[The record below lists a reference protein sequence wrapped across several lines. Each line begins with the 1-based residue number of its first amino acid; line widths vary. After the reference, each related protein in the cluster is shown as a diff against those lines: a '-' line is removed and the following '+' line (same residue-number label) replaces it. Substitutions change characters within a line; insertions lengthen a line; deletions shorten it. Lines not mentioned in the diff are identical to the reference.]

1 MEVGRGRLALGCLI
15 VLLALSSWVLCDR
28 FTHRAFDTSLASLIP
43 AELAPEL
50 PEDIEDALRARLSQD
65 EAGNVIVLLRVKG
78 ETADSAEKLRQ
89 LTETAQAAVRNVLL
103 ASPALSE
110 RSPERFGAGAVPK
123 IPHAA
128 GRLLSDA
135 DRSALRS
142 LIGLPEP
149 SRSERLTER
158 AVGCLT
164 SAVSLRILG
173 FANDPFCTYDHW
185 LTEELKR
192 LPWRAS
198 SSNGRTELE
207 LKTVPPGETV
217 RVLFFTADENLAA
230 AGKAHFA
237 QTLED
242 AQNAAQD
249 AVGRRASVQIEAAG
263 VPLFTDAIAARAQR
277 ELTFIG
283 TLSTISVFALA
294 WALFGSPVV
303 LLLMAGTILL
313 GFTLALGAAFAVFGT
328 LSLITFVFGA
338 TLIGVSID
346 YSSHWFALKTAG
358 ESAQARRRRMAGALL
373 SAALSTAAAYCT
385 LALTPLPGLRQMA
398 VLAACGVVGTLFTVL
413 TVLPRLERW
422 VPKDQTRLMRMLA
435 QALPR
440 LPRLDASALRR
451 PAVLFGLAI
460 FAAALLFGFSR
471 MHFDAG
477 IRDLQGAPPKLLES
491 QLAVSRALALPSPAQ
506 AFVLQGPTLSE
517 TLEHEEALLSAMEAI
532 PELKSLTPS
541 GLSMLLPSD
550 AKQDADRDL
559 VAAATAAAAP
569 RLLELLGASP
579 KGPDAQRIAL
589 NDLESSPWR
598 ELTHRFVLENQPG
611 RAVTVLMLAGV
622 EPKHLPFLTKAAEAV
637 PGAYFVDITRGMSEG
652 LSLYRDLILMVLAAG
667 IVLLWVLLT
676 LRFGRE
682 SWRAVLPSALG
693 ILAALAVFG
702 WTGTPVTIF
711 TALGL
716 VLVLGLGV
724 DYGIFLTGSPSDGR
738 TSAAVLFSGVT
749 TLLSF
754 GLLFFPLRLHSA
766 LSALPCWWG
775 KALFGQPRR
784 SCVRPLISAEVV
796 LLSPICRH
804 SLS

>member
-50 PEDIEDALRARLSQD
+50 PDDIEDALRARLSQD
-65 EAGNVIVLLRVKG
+65 EAGNVIVLLRVRG
-78 ETADSAEKLRQ
+78 ETAGAAEKLRE
-89 LTETAQAAVRNVLL
+89 LAETAQAAVRNVLL

-110 RSPERFGAGAVPK
+110 RSPEHFGAGAVPK

-135 DRSALRS
+135 DRSALRR

-192 LPWRAS
+192 LPWRAAS
-198 SSNGRTELE
+198 NNGRTALE

-237 QTLED
+237 KTLED

-249 AVGRRASVQIEAAG
+249 AVRQGASIRIEAAG

-294 WALFGSPVV
+294 WALFGSPFV

-422 VPKDQTRLMRMLA
+422 VPKDQTRLMRLIA
-435 QALPR
+435 QALPK

-460 FAAALLFGFSR
+460 FAAALLFGLSR
-471 MHFDAG
+471 MQFDAG
-477 IRDLQGAPPKLLES
+477 IRDLQGAPQKLLES
-491 QLAVSRALALPSPAQ
+491 QLAVSRALASRHRLK
-506 AFVLQGPTLSE
+506 
-517 TLEHEEALLSAMEAI
+517 LLSC
-532 PELKSLTPS
+532 
-541 GLSMLLPSD
+541 
-550 AKQDADRDL
+550 
-559 VAAATAAAAP
+559 
-569 RLLELLGASP
+569 
-579 KGPDAQRIAL
+579 
-589 NDLESSPWR
+589 
-598 ELTHRFVLENQPG
+598 
-611 RAVTVLMLAGV
+611 RA
-622 EPKHLPFLTKAAEAV
+622 
-637 PGAYFVDITRGMSEG
+637 
-652 LSLYRDLILMVLAAG
+652 
-667 IVLLWVLLT
+667 
-676 LRFGRE
+676 
-682 SWRAVLPSALG
+682 
-693 ILAALAVFG
+693 
-702 WTGTPVTIF
+702 
-711 TALGL
+711 
-716 VLVLGLGV
+716 
-724 DYGIFLTGSPSDGR
+724 
-738 TSAAVLFSGVT
+738 
-749 TLLSF
+749 
-754 GLLFFPLRLHSA
+754 
-766 LSALPCWWG
+766 
-775 KALFGQPRR
+775 
-784 SCVRPLISAEVV
+784 
-796 LLSPICRH
+796 RH
-804 SLS
+804 

>member
-50 PEDIEDALRARLSQD
+50 PDDIEDALRARLSQD

-78 ETADSAEKLRQ
+78 ETAAAAEKLREFA
-89 LTETAQAAVRNVLL
+89 ETAQAAVRNVLL

-110 RSPERFGAGAVPK
+110 RSAEHFGAGAVPK

-142 LIGLPEP
+142 LISLPEP

-158 AVGCLT
+158 AVSCLT

-198 SSNGRTELE
+198 SNNDRTELE
-207 LKTVPPGETV
+207 LKTVPSGETV

-249 AVGRRASVQIEAAG
+249 AVGHKASVQIEAAG

-303 LLLMAGTILL
+303 LLLMAATILL
-313 GFTLALGAAFAVFGT
+313 GFTLALGTAFAVFGT

-422 VPKDQTRLMRMLA
+422 VPKDQTRLMRLIA
-435 QALPR
+435 QALPK

-451 PAVLFGLAI
+451 PAVLFCLAL
-460 FAAALLFGFSR
+460 FAAALLFGLTR
-471 MHFDAG
+471 MQFDAG

-559 VAAATAAAAP
+559 VAEATAAAAP

-579 KGPDAQRIAL
+579 KAPDVQRMAL
-589 NDLESSPWR
+589 NDLESTPWR
-598 ELTHRFVLENQPG
+598 ELTHRFVLENEPG

-652 LSLYRDLILMVLAAG
+652 LSLYRDLILIVLAAG
-667 IVLLWVLLT
+667 IVLLWALLT

-724 DYGIFLTGSPSDGR
+724 DYGIFLTGSPNDGR

-754 GLLFFPLRLHSA
+754 GLLVFSATPALRAFGITVLAGQSIVWAVTPLL
-766 LSALPCWWG
+766 
-775 KALFGQPRR
+775 
-784 SCVRPLISAEVV
+784 RPAADK
-796 LLSPICRH
+796 R
-804 SLS
+804 

>member
-50 PEDIEDALRARLSQD
+50 PDDIEDALRARLSQD
-65 EAGNVIVLLRVKG
+65 EAGNVIVLLRVRG
-78 ETADSAEKLRQ
+78 ETADSAEIFRQ
-89 LTETAQAAVRNVLL
+89 LAETAQAAVRNVLL

-242 AQNAAQD
+242 AQD

-460 FAAALLFGFSR
+460 FAAALLFGLSR

-506 AFVLQGPTLSE
+506 AFVLQGLTLSE

-559 VAAATAAAAP
+559 VAAATAAAVP

-589 NDLESSPWR
+589 NDLESTPWR

-611 RAVTVLMLAGV
+611 RTVTVLMLAGV

-667 IVLLWVLLT
+667 IVLLWALLT

-754 GLLFFPLRLHSA
+754 GLLVFSATPALRAFGITVLVGQSIVWAATPLL
-766 LSALPCWWG
+766 
-775 KALFGQPRR
+775 
-784 SCVRPLISAEVV
+784 RPAADK
-796 LLSPICRH
+796 R
-804 SLS
+804 

>member
-1 MEVGRGRLALGCLI
+1 M
-15 VLLALSSWVLCDR
+15 
-28 FTHRAFDTSLASLIP
+28 
-43 AELAPEL
+43 
-50 PEDIEDALRARLSQD
+50 
-65 EAGNVIVLLRVKG
+65 
-78 ETADSAEKLRQ
+78 
-89 LTETAQAAVRNVLL
+89 AA
-103 ASPALSE
+103 
-110 RSPERFGAGAVPK
+110 
-123 IPHAA
+123 
-128 GRLLSDA
+128 
-135 DRSALRS
+135 
-142 LIGLPEP
+142 
-149 SRSERLTER
+149 
-158 AVGCLT
+158 
-164 SAVSLRILG
+164 
-173 FANDPFCTYDHW
+173 
-185 LTEELKR
+185 
-192 LPWRAS
+192 
-198 SSNGRTELE
+198 
-207 LKTVPPGETV
+207 
-217 RVLFFTADENLAA
+217 
-230 AGKAHFA
+230 
-237 QTLED
+237 
-242 AQNAAQD
+242 
-249 AVGRRASVQIEAAG
+249 
-263 VPLFTDAIAARAQR
+263 
-277 ELTFIG
+277 
-283 TLSTISVFALA
+283 
-294 WALFGSPVV
+294 
-303 LLLMAGTILL
+303 TILL
-313 GFTLALGAAFAVFGT
+313 GFTLALGASFAVFGT

-422 VPKDQTRLMRMLA
+422 VPKDQTRLMRMLS

-440 LPRLDASALRR
+440 LPRLGASALRR
-451 PAVLFGLAI
+451 PAVLFGLAL
-460 FAAALLFGFSR
+460 FAAALLFGLTR

-477 IRDLQGAPPKLLES
+477 IRDLQGAPQKLLES

-579 KGPDAQRIAL
+579 KAPDAQRMAL
-589 NDLESSPWR
+589 NDLESTPWR
-598 ELTHRFVLENQPG
+598 ELTHRFVLENEPG

-667 IVLLWVLLT
+667 IMLLWALLT

-754 GLLFFPLRLHSA
+754 GLLVFSATPALRAFGITVLVGQSIVWAATPLL
-766 LSALPCWWG
+766 
-775 KALFGQPRR
+775 
-784 SCVRPLISAEVV
+784 RPAADK
-796 LLSPICRH
+796 R
-804 SLS
+804 

>member
-517 TLEHEEALLSAMEAI
+517 TLEALLSAMEAI

-667 IVLLWVLLT
+667 IVLLWALLT

-754 GLLFFPLRLHSA
+754 GLLFFSATPALRAFGITVLVGQSIVWAATPLL
-766 LSALPCWWG
+766 
-775 KALFGQPRR
+775 
-784 SCVRPLISAEVV
+784 RPAADK
-796 LLSPICRH
+796 R
-804 SLS
+804 

>member
-78 ETADSAEKLRQ
+78 DTAAAAEKLRQ
-89 LTETAQAAVRNVLL
+89 LAETAQAAVRNVLL

-440 LPRLDASALRR
+440 LDASALRR

-460 FAAALLFGFSR
+460 FAAALLFGLSR

-477 IRDLQGAPPKLLES
+477 IRDLQGAPPKLLKS
-491 QLAVSRALALPSPAQ
+491 QLAVSRALTLPSPAQ

-559 VAAATAAAAP
+559 VAAATATAAP

-589 NDLESSPWR
+589 NDLESTPWR

-667 IVLLWVLLT
+667 IVLLWALLT

-754 GLLFFPLRLHSA
+754 GLLVFSATPALRAFGITVLVGQSIVWAATPLL
-766 LSALPCWWG
+766 
-775 KALFGQPRR
+775 
-784 SCVRPLISAEVV
+784 RPAADK
-796 LLSPICRH
+796 R
-804 SLS
+804 

>member
-50 PEDIEDALRARLSQD
+50 PDDIEDALRARLSQD

-78 ETADSAEKLRQ
+78 ETAAAAEKLRE
-89 LTETAQAAVRNVLL
+89 LAETAQAAVRNVLL

-110 RSPERFGAGAVPK
+110 RSPEHFGAGAVPK

-164 SAVSLRILG
+164 SAVSLRILS

-192 LPWRAS
+192 LPWRVS
-198 SSNGRTELE
+198 SNNGRTDIE
-207 LKTVPPGETV
+207 LKTVPTGETA

-249 AVGRRASVQIEAAG
+249 AVGHGASVQIEAAG

-313 GFTLALGAAFAVFGT
+313 GFTLALGASFAVFGT

-385 LALTPLPGLRQMA
+385 LALTPPPGLRQMA

-422 VPKDQTRLMRMLA
+422 VPKDQTRLMRMLS

-440 LPRLDASALRR
+440 LPRLGASALRR
-451 PAVLFGLAI
+451 PAVLFGLAL
-460 FAAALLFGFSR
+460 FAAALLFGLTR

-477 IRDLQGAPPKLLES
+477 IRDLQGAPQKLLES

-569 RLLELLGASP
+569 PPPWQPLAASP
-579 KGPDAQRIAL
+579 KAPDAQRMAL
-589 NDLESSPWR
+589 NDLESTPWR
-598 ELTHRFVLENQPG
+598 ELTHRFVLENEPG

-667 IVLLWVLLT
+667 IMLLWALLT

-754 GLLFFPLRLHSA
+754 GLLVFSATPALRAFGITVLVGQSIVWAATPLL
-766 LSALPCWWG
+766 
-775 KALFGQPRR
+775 
-784 SCVRPLISAEVV
+784 RPAADK
-796 LLSPICRH
+796 R
-804 SLS
+804 

>member
-50 PEDIEDALRARLSQD
+50 PDDIEDALRARLSQD
-65 EAGNVIVLLRVKG
+65 EAGNVIVLLRVRG
-78 ETADSAEKLRQ
+78 ETADSAEIFRQ
-89 LTETAQAAVRNVLL
+89 LAETAQAAVRNVLL

-164 SAVSLRILG
+164 SAILG

-460 FAAALLFGFSR
+460 FAAALLFGLSR

-506 AFVLQGPTLSE
+506 AFVLQGLTLSE

-559 VAAATAAAAP
+559 VAAATAAAVP

-589 NDLESSPWR
+589 NDLESTPWR

-611 RAVTVLMLAGV
+611 RTVTVLMLAGV

-667 IVLLWVLLT
+667 IVLLWALLT

-754 GLLFFPLRLHSA
+754 GLLVFSATPALRAFGITVLVGQSIVWAATPLL
-766 LSALPCWWG
+766 
-775 KALFGQPRR
+775 
-784 SCVRPLISAEVV
+784 RPAADK
-796 LLSPICRH
+796 R
-804 SLS
+804 

>member
-50 PEDIEDALRARLSQD
+50 PDDIEDALRARLSQD
-65 EAGNVIVLLRVKG
+65 EAGNVIVLLRVRG
-78 ETADSAEKLRQ
+78 ETADSAEIFRQ
-89 LTETAQAAVRNVLL
+89 LAETAQAAVRNVLL

-358 ESAQARRRRMAGALL
+358 ESAQARRRMAGALL

-460 FAAALLFGFSR
+460 FAAALLFGLSR

-506 AFVLQGPTLSE
+506 AFVLQGLTLSE

-559 VAAATAAAAP
+559 VAAATAAAVP

-589 NDLESSPWR
+589 NDLESTPWR

-611 RAVTVLMLAGV
+611 RTVTVLMLAGV

-667 IVLLWVLLT
+667 IVLLWALLT

-754 GLLFFPLRLHSA
+754 GLLVFSATPALRAFGITVLVGQSIVWAATPLL
-766 LSALPCWWG
+766 
-775 KALFGQPRR
+775 
-784 SCVRPLISAEVV
+784 RPAADK
-796 LLSPICRH
+796 R
-804 SLS
+804 

>member
-50 PEDIEDALRARLSQD
+50 PDDIEDALRARLSQD

-78 ETADSAEKLRQ
+78 ETAAAAEKLSE
-89 LTETAQAAVRNVLL
+89 LAETAQAAVRNVLL

-110 RSPERFGAGAVPK
+110 RSPEHFGAGAVPK

-192 LPWRAS
+192 LPWRVS
-198 SSNGRTELE
+198 SNNGRTDIE
-207 LKTVPPGETV
+207 LKTVPTGETV

-249 AVGRRASVQIEAAG
+249 AAGHGASVQIEAAG

-303 LLLMAGTILL
+303 LLLMAATILL
-313 GFTLALGAAFAVFGT
+313 GFTLALGASFAVFGT

-422 VPKDQTRLMRMLA
+422 VPKDQTRLMRMLS

-440 LPRLDASALRR
+440 LPRLGASALRR
-451 PAVLFGLAI
+451 PAVLFGLAL
-460 FAAALLFGFSR
+460 FAAALLFGLTR

-477 IRDLQGAPPKLLES
+477 IRDLQGAPQKLLES

-579 KGPDAQRIAL
+579 KAPDAQRMAL
-589 NDLESSPWR
+589 NDLESTPWR
-598 ELTHRFVLENQPG
+598 ELTHRFVLENEPG

-667 IVLLWVLLT
+667 IMLLWALLT

-738 TSAAVLFSGVT
+738 TSAAVLFRALRRSF
-749 TLLSF
+749 LLDCW
-754 GLLFFPLRLHSA
+754 FFPLRLHSV

-784 SCVRPLISAEVV
+784 SYVQPLISAEVV
-796 LLSPICRH
+796 RLSRICRH

>member
-1 MEVGRGRLALGCLI
+1 
-15 VLLALSSWVLCDR
+15 
-28 FTHRAFDTSLASLIP
+28 
-43 AELAPEL
+43 
-50 PEDIEDALRARLSQD
+50 
-65 EAGNVIVLLRVKG
+65 
-78 ETADSAEKLRQ
+78 
-89 LTETAQAAVRNVLL
+89 
-103 ASPALSE
+103 
-110 RSPERFGAGAVPK
+110 
-123 IPHAA
+123 
-128 GRLLSDA
+128 
-135 DRSALRS
+135 
-142 LIGLPEP
+142 
-149 SRSERLTER
+149 
-158 AVGCLT
+158 
-164 SAVSLRILG
+164 
-173 FANDPFCTYDHW
+173 
-185 LTEELKR
+185 
-192 LPWRAS
+192 
-198 SSNGRTELE
+198 
-207 LKTVPPGETV
+207 
-217 RVLFFTADENLAA
+217 
-230 AGKAHFA
+230 
-237 QTLED
+237 
-242 AQNAAQD
+242 
-249 AVGRRASVQIEAAG
+249 
-263 VPLFTDAIAARAQR
+263 
-277 ELTFIG
+277 
-283 TLSTISVFALA
+283 
-294 WALFGSPVV
+294 
-303 LLLMAGTILL
+303 
-313 GFTLALGAAFAVFGT
+313 
-328 LSLITFVFGA
+328 
-338 TLIGVSID
+338 
-346 YSSHWFALKTAG
+346 
-358 ESAQARRRRMAGALL
+358 MAGALL

-413 TVLPRLERW
+413 TVLPRLEHW
-422 VPKDQTRLMRMLA
+422 VPKGQTRLMRILA

-451 PAVLFGLAI
+451 PAVLFGLAA
-460 FAAALLFGFSR
+460 FAAALLFGLSR

-569 RLLELLGASP
+569 RLHELLGASP
-579 KGPDAQRIAL
+579 KGPDAPRIAL
-589 NDLESSPWR
+589 NDLESTPWR
-598 ELTHRFVLENQPG
+598 ELTHRFVLTNQPG

-667 IVLLWVLLT
+667 IVLLWALLT

-754 GLLFFPLRLHSA
+754 GLLVFSATPALRAFGITVLVGQSIVWAATPLL
-766 LSALPCWWG
+766 
-775 KALFGQPRR
+775 
-784 SCVRPLISAEVV
+784 RPAADK
-796 LLSPICRH
+796 H
-804 SLS
+804 

>member
-50 PEDIEDALRARLSQD
+50 PDDIEDALRARLSQD
-65 EAGNVIVLLRVKG
+65 EAGNVIVLLRVRG
-78 ETADSAEKLRQ
+78 ETADSAEIFRQ
-89 LTETAQAAVRNVLL
+89 LAETAQAAVRNVLL

-460 FAAALLFGFSR
+460 FAAALLFGLSR

-506 AFVLQGPTLSE
+506 AFVLQGLTLSE

-559 VAAATAAAAP
+559 VAAVP

-589 NDLESSPWR
+589 NDLESTPWR

-611 RAVTVLMLAGV
+611 RTVTVLMLAGV

-667 IVLLWVLLT
+667 IVLLWALLT

-754 GLLFFPLRLHSA
+754 GLLVFSATPALRAFGITVLVGQSIVWAATPLL
-766 LSALPCWWG
+766 
-775 KALFGQPRR
+775 
-784 SCVRPLISAEVV
+784 RPAADK
-796 LLSPICRH
+796 R
-804 SLS
+804 

>member
-50 PEDIEDALRARLSQD
+50 PDDIEDALRARLSQD
-65 EAGNVIVLLRVKG
+65 EAGNVIVLLRVRG
-78 ETADSAEKLRQ
+78 ETADSAEIFRQ
-89 LTETAQAAVRNVLL
+89 LAETAQAAVRNVLL

-398 VLAACGVVGTLFTVL
+398 VLAACGVVGT
-413 TVLPRLERW
+413 VLPRLERW

-460 FAAALLFGFSR
+460 FAAALLFGLSR

-506 AFVLQGPTLSE
+506 AFVLQGLTLSE

-559 VAAATAAAAP
+559 VAAATAAAVP

-589 NDLESSPWR
+589 NDLESTPWR

-611 RAVTVLMLAGV
+611 RTVTVLMLAGV

-667 IVLLWVLLT
+667 IVLLWALLT

-754 GLLFFPLRLHSA
+754 GLLVFSATPALRAFGITVLVGQSIVWAATPLL
-766 LSALPCWWG
+766 
-775 KALFGQPRR
+775 
-784 SCVRPLISAEVV
+784 RPAADK
-796 LLSPICRH
+796 R
-804 SLS
+804 

>member
-198 SSNGRTELE
+198 SSNGRKELE
-207 LKTVPPGETV
+207 LKTVPPGESV

-358 ESAQARRRRMAGALL
+358 ESAQARRRMAGALL

-667 IVLLWVLLT
+667 IVLLWALLT

-754 GLLFFPLRLHSA
+754 GLLFFSATPALRAFGITVLVGQSIVWAATPLL
-766 LSALPCWWG
+766 
-775 KALFGQPRR
+775 
-784 SCVRPLISAEVV
+784 RPAADK
-796 LLSPICRH
+796 R
-804 SLS
+804 

>member
-1 MEVGRGRLALGCLI
+1 M
-15 VLLALSSWVLCDR
+15 
-28 FTHRAFDTSLASLIP
+28 
-43 AELAPEL
+43 
-50 PEDIEDALRARLSQD
+50 
-65 EAGNVIVLLRVKG
+65 
-78 ETADSAEKLRQ
+78 
-89 LTETAQAAVRNVLL
+89 
-103 ASPALSE
+103 
-110 RSPERFGAGAVPK
+110 
-123 IPHAA
+123 
-128 GRLLSDA
+128 
-135 DRSALRS
+135 
-142 LIGLPEP
+142 
-149 SRSERLTER
+149 
-158 AVGCLT
+158 
-164 SAVSLRILG
+164 
-173 FANDPFCTYDHW
+173 
-185 LTEELKR
+185 
-192 LPWRAS
+192 
-198 SSNGRTELE
+198 
-207 LKTVPPGETV
+207 
-217 RVLFFTADENLAA
+217 LFFTADENLAA

-237 QTLED
+237 KTLED

-249 AVGRRASVQIEAAG
+249 AVRQGASIRIEAAG

-294 WALFGSPVV
+294 WALFGSPFV

-422 VPKDQTRLMRMLA
+422 VPKDQTRLMRLIA
-435 QALPR
+435 QALPK

-460 FAAALLFGFSR
+460 FAAALLFGLSR
-471 MHFDAG
+471 MQFDAG
-477 IRDLQGAPPKLLES
+477 IRDLQGAPQKLLES

-517 TLEHEEALLSAMEAI
+517 TLEHEEALLSAIKAI

-550 AKQDADRDL
+550 AKQDADREL

-579 KGPDAQRIAL
+579 KAPDAQRIAL
-589 NDLESSPWR
+589 NDLESTPWR
-598 ELTHRFVLENQPG
+598 ELTHRFVLTNQPG

-637 PGAYFVDITRGMSEG
+637 PGAYFVDITHGMSEG

-667 IVLLWVLLT
+667 IVLLWALLT

-724 DYGIFLTGSPSDGR
+724 DYGIFLTGSPNDGR

-754 GLLFFPLRLHSA
+754 GLLVFSATPALRAFGITVLAGQSIVWAATPLL
-766 LSALPCWWG
+766 
-775 KALFGQPRR
+775 
-784 SCVRPLISAEVV
+784 RPAADK
-796 LLSPICRH
+796 R
-804 SLS
+804 

>member
-1 MEVGRGRLALGCLI
+1 
-15 VLLALSSWVLCDR
+15 
-28 FTHRAFDTSLASLIP
+28 
-43 AELAPEL
+43 
-50 PEDIEDALRARLSQD
+50 
-65 EAGNVIVLLRVKG
+65 
-78 ETADSAEKLRQ
+78 
-89 LTETAQAAVRNVLL
+89 
-103 ASPALSE
+103 
-110 RSPERFGAGAVPK
+110 
-123 IPHAA
+123 
-128 GRLLSDA
+128 
-135 DRSALRS
+135 
-142 LIGLPEP
+142 
-149 SRSERLTER
+149 
-158 AVGCLT
+158 
-164 SAVSLRILG
+164 
-173 FANDPFCTYDHW
+173 
-185 LTEELKR
+185 
-192 LPWRAS
+192 
-198 SSNGRTELE
+198 
-207 LKTVPPGETV
+207 
-217 RVLFFTADENLAA
+217 
-230 AGKAHFA
+230 
-237 QTLED
+237 
-242 AQNAAQD
+242 
-249 AVGRRASVQIEAAG
+249 
-263 VPLFTDAIAARAQR
+263 
-277 ELTFIG
+277 
-283 TLSTISVFALA
+283 
-294 WALFGSPVV
+294 
-303 LLLMAGTILL
+303 
-313 GFTLALGAAFAVFGT
+313 
-328 LSLITFVFGA
+328 
-338 TLIGVSID
+338 
-346 YSSHWFALKTAG
+346 
-358 ESAQARRRRMAGALL
+358 MAGALL

-435 QALPR
+435 QALPL

-460 FAAALLFGFSR
+460 FAAALLFGLSR

-589 NDLESSPWR
+589 NDLGSTPWR
-598 ELTHRFVLENQPG
+598 ELTHRFVLTNQPG

-622 EPKHLPFLTKAAEAV
+622 EPKHLPFLAKAAEAV

-667 IVLLWVLLT
+667 IVLLWALLT

-754 GLLFFPLRLHSA
+754 GLLVFSATPALRAFGITVLVGQSIVWAATPLL
-766 LSALPCWWG
+766 
-775 KALFGQPRR
+775 
-784 SCVRPLISAEVV
+784 RPAADK
-796 LLSPICRH
+796 R
-804 SLS
+804 

>member
-1 MEVGRGRLALGCLI
+1 MGHG
-15 VLLALSSWVLCDR
+15 
-28 FTHRAFDTSLASLIP
+28 
-43 AELAPEL
+43 
-50 PEDIEDALRARLSQD
+50 
-65 EAGNVIVLLRVKG
+65 
-78 ETADSAEKLRQ
+78 
-89 LTETAQAAVRNVLL
+89 
-103 ASPALSE
+103 
-110 RSPERFGAGAVPK
+110 
-123 IPHAA
+123 
-128 GRLLSDA
+128 
-135 DRSALRS
+135 
-142 LIGLPEP
+142 
-149 SRSERLTER
+149 
-158 AVGCLT
+158 
-164 SAVSLRILG
+164 
-173 FANDPFCTYDHW
+173 
-185 LTEELKR
+185 
-192 LPWRAS
+192 
-198 SSNGRTELE
+198 
-207 LKTVPPGETV
+207 
-217 RVLFFTADENLAA
+217 
-230 AGKAHFA
+230 
-237 QTLED
+237 
-242 AQNAAQD
+242 
-249 AVGRRASVQIEAAG
+249 ASVQIEAAG

-313 GFTLALGAAFAVFGT
+313 GFTLALGASFAVFGT

-422 VPKDQTRLMRMLA
+422 VPKDQTRLMRMLS

-440 LPRLDASALRR
+440 LPRLGASALRR
-451 PAVLFGLAI
+451 PAVLFGLAL
-460 FAAALLFGFSR
+460 FAAALLFGLTR

-477 IRDLQGAPPKLLES
+477 IRDLQGAPQKLLES

-579 KGPDAQRIAL
+579 KAPDAQRMAL
-589 NDLESSPWR
+589 NDLESTPWR
-598 ELTHRFVLENQPG
+598 ELTHRFVLENEPG

-667 IVLLWVLLT
+667 IMLLWALLT

-754 GLLFFPLRLHSA
+754 GLLVFSATPALRAFGITVLVGQSIVWAATPLL
-766 LSALPCWWG
+766 
-775 KALFGQPRR
+775 
-784 SCVRPLISAEVV
+784 RPAADK
-796 LLSPICRH
+796 R
-804 SLS
+804 

>member
-50 PEDIEDALRARLSQD
+50 PDDIEDALRARLSQD
-65 EAGNVIVLLRVKG
+65 EAGNVIVLLRVRG
-78 ETADSAEKLRQ
+78 ETADSAEIFRQ
-89 LTETAQAAVRNVLL
+89 LAETAQAAVRNVLL

-460 FAAALLFGFSR
+460 FAAALLFGLSR

-506 AFVLQGPTLSE
+506 AFVLQGLTLSE

-559 VAAATAAAAP
+559 VAAATAAVP

-589 NDLESSPWR
+589 NDLESTPWR

-611 RAVTVLMLAGV
+611 RTVTVLMLAGV

-667 IVLLWVLLT
+667 IVLLWALLT

-754 GLLFFPLRLHSA
+754 GLLVFSATPALRAFGITVLVGQSIVWAATPLL
-766 LSALPCWWG
+766 
-775 KALFGQPRR
+775 
-784 SCVRPLISAEVV
+784 RPAADK
-796 LLSPICRH
+796 R
-804 SLS
+804 

>member
-1 MEVGRGRLALGCLI
+1 M
-15 VLLALSSWVLCDR
+15 
-28 FTHRAFDTSLASLIP
+28 
-43 AELAPEL
+43 
-50 PEDIEDALRARLSQD
+50 
-65 EAGNVIVLLRVKG
+65 
-78 ETADSAEKLRQ
+78 
-89 LTETAQAAVRNVLL
+89 
-103 ASPALSE
+103 
-110 RSPERFGAGAVPK
+110 
-123 IPHAA
+123 
-128 GRLLSDA
+128 
-135 DRSALRS
+135 
-142 LIGLPEP
+142 
-149 SRSERLTER
+149 
-158 AVGCLT
+158 
-164 SAVSLRILG
+164 SLRILG

-192 LPWRAS
+192 LPWRAA

-207 LKTVPPGETV
+207 LKAVPPGETA

-237 QTLED
+237 QTLEN

-249 AVGRRASVQIEAAG
+249 AVGHGASVQIEAAG

-313 GFTLALGAAFAVFGT
+313 GFTLALGASFAVFGT

-413 TVLPRLERW
+413 TVLPRLEHW
-422 VPKDQTRLMRMLA
+422 VPKGQTRLMRILA

-451 PAVLFGLAI
+451 PAVLFGLAA
-460 FAAALLFGFSR
+460 FAAAHLFGLSR

-569 RLLELLGASP
+569 RLHELLGASP

-589 NDLESSPWR
+589 NDLESTPWR
-598 ELTHRFVLENQPG
+598 ELTHRFVLTNQPG

-667 IVLLWVLLT
+667 IVLLWALLT

-738 TSAAVLFSGVT
+738 TSAAVL
-749 TLLSF
+749 LLDCW
-754 GLLFFPLRLHSA
+754 FFPLRLHSA
-766 LSALPCWWG
+766 LSALPCWWV

-784 SCVRPLISAEVV
+784 SCVRPPISTEVV

>member
-50 PEDIEDALRARLSQD
+50 PDDIEDALRARLSQD
-65 EAGNVIVLLRVKG
+65 EAGNVLVLLRVKG
-78 ETADSAEKLRQ
+78 ETADSAEKLRE
-89 LTETAQAAVRNVLL
+89 LAETAQAAVRNVLL

-135 DRSALRS
+135 DRSALSS

-313 GFTLALGAAFAVFGT
+313 GFTLALGASFAVFGT

-460 FAAALLFGFSR
+460 FAAALLFGLSR

-517 TLEHEEALLSAMEAI
+517 TLAHEEALLSAMEAI

-589 NDLESSPWR
+589 NDLESTPWR
-598 ELTHRFVLENQPG
+598 ELTHRFVLTNQPG
-611 RAVTVLMLAGV
+611 CAVTVLMLAGV

-652 LSLYRDLILMVLAAG
+652 LSLYRDLILIVLAAG
-667 IVLLWVLLT
+667 IVLLWALLT

-724 DYGIFLTGSPSDGR
+724 DYGIFLTGNPSDGR

-754 GLLFFPLRLHSA
+754 GLLVFPLRLHSA
-766 LSALPCWWG
+766 LSALPCWWV

-784 SCVRPLISAEVV
+784 SCVRPPISAEVE

>member
-1 MEVGRGRLALGCLI
+1 
-15 VLLALSSWVLCDR
+15 
-28 FTHRAFDTSLASLIP
+28 
-43 AELAPEL
+43 
-50 PEDIEDALRARLSQD
+50 
-65 EAGNVIVLLRVKG
+65 
-78 ETADSAEKLRQ
+78 
-89 LTETAQAAVRNVLL
+89 
-103 ASPALSE
+103 
-110 RSPERFGAGAVPK
+110 
-123 IPHAA
+123 
-128 GRLLSDA
+128 
-135 DRSALRS
+135 
-142 LIGLPEP
+142 
-149 SRSERLTER
+149 
-158 AVGCLT
+158 
-164 SAVSLRILG
+164 
-173 FANDPFCTYDHW
+173 
-185 LTEELKR
+185 
-192 LPWRAS
+192 
-198 SSNGRTELE
+198 
-207 LKTVPPGETV
+207 
-217 RVLFFTADENLAA
+217 
-230 AGKAHFA
+230 
-237 QTLED
+237 
-242 AQNAAQD
+242 
-249 AVGRRASVQIEAAG
+249 
-263 VPLFTDAIAARAQR
+263 
-277 ELTFIG
+277 
-283 TLSTISVFALA
+283 
-294 WALFGSPVV
+294 
-303 LLLMAGTILL
+303 
-313 GFTLALGAAFAVFGT
+313 
-328 LSLITFVFGA
+328 
-338 TLIGVSID
+338 
-346 YSSHWFALKTAG
+346 
-358 ESAQARRRRMAGALL
+358 
-373 SAALSTAAAYCT
+373 
-385 LALTPLPGLRQMA
+385 MA

-460 FAAALLFGFSR
+460 FAAALLFGLSR

-506 AFVLQGPTLSE
+506 AFVLQGLTLSE

-579 KGPDAQRIAL
+579 KGPDTQRIAL
-589 NDLESSPWR
+589 NDLESTPWR
-598 ELTHRFVLENQPG
+598 ELTHRFVLTNQPG

-622 EPKHLPFLTKAAEAV
+622 EPKHLPFLAKAAEAV

-667 IVLLWVLLT
+667 IVLLWALLT

-754 GLLFFPLRLHSA
+754 GLLVFSATPALRAFGITVLVGQSIVWAVTPLLRPA
-766 LSALPCWWG
+766 AG
-775 KALFGQPRR
+775 KR
-784 SCVRPLISAEVV
+784 
-796 LLSPICRH
+796 
-804 SLS
+804 

>member
-1 MEVGRGRLALGCLI
+1 M
-15 VLLALSSWVLCDR
+15 
-28 FTHRAFDTSLASLIP
+28 
-43 AELAPEL
+43 
-50 PEDIEDALRARLSQD
+50 
-65 EAGNVIVLLRVKG
+65 
-78 ETADSAEKLRQ
+78 
-89 LTETAQAAVRNVLL
+89 
-103 ASPALSE
+103 
-110 RSPERFGAGAVPK
+110 
-123 IPHAA
+123 
-128 GRLLSDA
+128 
-135 DRSALRS
+135 
-142 LIGLPEP
+142 
-149 SRSERLTER
+149 
-158 AVGCLT
+158 
-164 SAVSLRILG
+164 
-173 FANDPFCTYDHW
+173 
-185 LTEELKR
+185 
-192 LPWRAS
+192 
-198 SSNGRTELE
+198 
-207 LKTVPPGETV
+207 
-217 RVLFFTADENLAA
+217 
-230 AGKAHFA
+230 
-237 QTLED
+237 
-242 AQNAAQD
+242 
-249 AVGRRASVQIEAAG
+249 GRRASVQIEAAG

-460 FAAALLFGFSR
+460 FAAALLFGLSR

-506 AFVLQGPTLSE
+506 AFVLQDLTLSE

-559 VAAATAAAAP
+559 VAAATAAAVP

-589 NDLESSPWR
+589 NDLESTPWR

-611 RAVTVLMLAGV
+611 RTVTVLMLAGV

-667 IVLLWVLLT
+667 IVLLWALLT

-754 GLLFFPLRLHSA
+754 GLLVFSATPALRAFGITVLVGQSIVWAATPLL
-766 LSALPCWWG
+766 
-775 KALFGQPRR
+775 
-784 SCVRPLISAEVV
+784 RPAADK
-796 LLSPICRH
+796 R
-804 SLS
+804 

>member
-1 MEVGRGRLALGCLI
+1 
-15 VLLALSSWVLCDR
+15 
-28 FTHRAFDTSLASLIP
+28 
-43 AELAPEL
+43 
-50 PEDIEDALRARLSQD
+50 
-65 EAGNVIVLLRVKG
+65 
-78 ETADSAEKLRQ
+78 
-89 LTETAQAAVRNVLL
+89 
-103 ASPALSE
+103 
-110 RSPERFGAGAVPK
+110 
-123 IPHAA
+123 
-128 GRLLSDA
+128 
-135 DRSALRS
+135 
-142 LIGLPEP
+142 
-149 SRSERLTER
+149 
-158 AVGCLT
+158 
-164 SAVSLRILG
+164 
-173 FANDPFCTYDHW
+173 
-185 LTEELKR
+185 
-192 LPWRAS
+192 
-198 SSNGRTELE
+198 
-207 LKTVPPGETV
+207 
-217 RVLFFTADENLAA
+217 
-230 AGKAHFA
+230 
-237 QTLED
+237 
-242 AQNAAQD
+242 
-249 AVGRRASVQIEAAG
+249 
-263 VPLFTDAIAARAQR
+263 
-277 ELTFIG
+277 
-283 TLSTISVFALA
+283 
-294 WALFGSPVV
+294 
-303 LLLMAGTILL
+303 MAGTILL

-440 LPRLDASALRR
+440 LPRLDSSALRR

-460 FAAALLFGFSR
+460 FAAALLFGLSR

-506 AFVLQGPTLSE
+506 AFVLQGLTLSE

-559 VAAATAAAAP
+559 VAAATAAAVP

-589 NDLESSPWR
+589 NDLESTPWR

-611 RAVTVLMLAGV
+611 RTVTVLMLAGV

-667 IVLLWVLLT
+667 IVLLWALLT

-754 GLLFFPLRLHSA
+754 GLLVFSATPALRAFGITVLVGQSIVWAATPLL
-766 LSALPCWWG
+766 
-775 KALFGQPRR
+775 
-784 SCVRPLISAEVV
+784 RPAADK
-796 LLSPICRH
+796 R
-804 SLS
+804 

>member
-50 PEDIEDALRARLSQD
+50 PDDIEDALRARLSQD
-65 EAGNVIVLLRVKG
+65 EAGNVIVLLRVRG
-78 ETADSAEKLRQ
+78 ETADSAEIFRQ
-89 LTETAQAAVRNVLL
+89 LAETAQAAVRNVLL

-460 FAAALLFGFSR
+460 FAAALLFGLSR

-506 AFVLQGPTLSE
+506 AFVLQGLTLSE

-559 VAAATAAAAP
+559 VAAATAVP

-589 NDLESSPWR
+589 NDLESTPWR

-611 RAVTVLMLAGV
+611 RTVTVLMLAGV

-667 IVLLWVLLT
+667 IVLLWALLT

-754 GLLFFPLRLHSA
+754 GLLVFSATPALRAFGITVLVGQSIVWAATPLL
-766 LSALPCWWG
+766 
-775 KALFGQPRR
+775 
-784 SCVRPLISAEVV
+784 RPAADK
-796 LLSPICRH
+796 R
-804 SLS
+804 

>member
-1 MEVGRGRLALGCLI
+1 MEVGRGR
-15 VLLALSSWVLCDR
+15 LALSSWVLCDR

-50 PEDIEDALRARLSQD
+50 PDDIEDALRARLSQD
-65 EAGNVIVLLRVKG
+65 EAGNVIVLFRVKS
-78 ETADSAEKLRQ
+78 ETADSAEKLRE
-89 LTETAQAAVRNVLL
+89 LAETAQAAVRNVLI

-110 RSPERFGAGAVPK
+110 RSPEHFGAGAVPK

-142 LIGLPEP
+142 LIGLLEP

-207 LKTVPPGETV
+207 LKTVPPGETA

-237 QTLED
+237 QTLEN

-249 AVGRRASVQIEAAG
+249 AVGHGASVQIEAAG

-313 GFTLALGAAFAVFGT
+313 GFTLALGASFAVFGT

-413 TVLPRLERW
+413 TVLPRLEHW
-422 VPKDQTRLMRMLA
+422 VPKGQTRLMRILA

-451 PAVLFGLAI
+451 PAVLFGLAA
-460 FAAALLFGFSR
+460 FAAALLFGLSR

-569 RLLELLGASP
+569 RLHELLGASP

-589 NDLESSPWR
+589 NDLESTPWR
-598 ELTHRFVLENQPG
+598 ELTHRFVLTNQPG

-667 IVLLWVLLT
+667 IVLLWALLT

-754 GLLFFPLRLHSA
+754 GLLVFSATPALRAFGITVLVGQSIVWAATPLL
-766 LSALPCWWG
+766 
-775 KALFGQPRR
+775 
-784 SCVRPLISAEVV
+784 RPAADK
-796 LLSPICRH
+796 R
-804 SLS
+804 

>member
-50 PEDIEDALRARLSQD
+50 PDDIEDALRARLSQD

-78 ETADSAEKLRQ
+78 ETAAAAEKLRE
-89 LTETAQAAVRNVLL
+89 LAETAQAAVRNVLL

-110 RSPERFGAGAVPK
+110 RSPEHFGAGAVPK

-164 SAVSLRILG
+164 SAVSLRILS

-192 LPWRAS
+192 LPWRVS
-198 SSNGRTELE
+198 SNNGRTDIE
-207 LKTVPPGETV
+207 LKTVPTGETA

-249 AVGRRASVQIEAAG
+249 AVGHGASVQIEAAG

-313 GFTLALGAAFAVFGT
+313 GFTLALGASFAVFGT

-422 VPKDQTRLMRMLA
+422 VPKDQTRLMRMLS

-440 LPRLDASALRR
+440 LPRLGASALRR
-451 PAVLFGLAI
+451 PAVLFGLAL
-460 FAAALLFGFSR
+460 FAAALLFGLTR

-477 IRDLQGAPPKLLES
+477 IRDLQGAPQKLLES

-579 KGPDAQRIAL
+579 KAPDAQRMAL
-589 NDLESSPWR
+589 NDLESTPWR
-598 ELTHRFVLENQPG
+598 ELTHRFVLENEPG

-667 IVLLWVLLT
+667 IMLLWALLT

-754 GLLFFPLRLHSA
+754 GLLVFPLRLHSV

-784 SCVRPLISAEVV
+784 SYVQPLISAEVV
-796 LLSPICRH
+796 RLSRICRH

>member
-50 PEDIEDALRARLSQD
+50 PDDIEDALRARLSQD

-78 ETADSAEKLRQ
+78 ETAAAAEKLSE
-89 LTETAQAAVRNVLL
+89 LAETAQAAVRNVLL

-110 RSPERFGAGAVPK
+110 RSPEHFGAGAVPK

-192 LPWRAS
+192 LPWRVS
-198 SSNGRTELE
+198 SNNGRTDIE
-207 LKTVPPGETV
+207 LKTVPTGETV

-249 AVGRRASVQIEAAG
+249 AAGHGASVQIEAAG

-303 LLLMAGTILL
+303 LLLMAATILL
-313 GFTLALGAAFAVFGT
+313 GFTLALGASFAVFGT

-422 VPKDQTRLMRMLA
+422 VPKDQTRLMRLMRLIA
-435 QALPR
+435 QALPK

-451 PAVLFGLAI
+451 PAVLFGLAL
-460 FAAALLFGFSR
+460 FAAALLFGLSR
-471 MHFDAG
+471 MQFDAG
-477 IRDLQGAPPKLLES
+477 IRDLQGAPQKLLES

-517 TLEHEEALLSAMEAI
+517 TLEHEEALLSALQAI

-579 KGPDAQRIAL
+579 KGPDAQRMAL
-589 NDLESSPWR
+589 NDLESTPWR
-598 ELTHRFVLENQPG
+598 ELTHRFVLENEPG

-667 IVLLWVLLT
+667 IVLLWALLA

-754 GLLFFPLRLHSA
+754 GLLVFSATPALRAFGITVLVGQSIVWAATPLL
-766 LSALPCWWG
+766 
-775 KALFGQPRR
+775 
-784 SCVRPLISAEVV
+784 RPAADK
-796 LLSPICRH
+796 R
-804 SLS
+804 